1 MRHALTNP
9 SVSCVTLLTQAQLT
23 IRVDDRDDVHVALL
37 SIQTFAGIAQMS
49 EWNLM
54 ATHSFFAIAIIIL
67 HSCAT
72 PSIAPY
78 ACLVSSL

>member
-1 MRHALTNP
+1 MWHALTNP
-9 SVSCVTLLTQAQLT
+9 SVTAPLTQAT
-23 IRVDDRDDVHVALL
+23 RFNDRDDVHAALF
-37 SIQTFAGIAQMS
+37 STQTFAGIAQMP